1 MRVPGGG
8 EKGWSRLLENA
19 PRPSALVVSV
29 FAHVAALAIIIL
41 LQHTGHIHIKP
52 VTYAVVRI
60 DAGRGHSSP
69 AYLPA
74 KPGQG
79 QPLRRRSH
87 ISRQQ
92 FLSRQLRIT
101 IPDEPKY
108 QGSDAVLDSEAKRWT
123 SAITKSLNFHRVYLN
138 HEYELAVLISGD
150 LPFISADEL
159 PLHFQSYVT
168 IEVTIDAE
176 GIPAHVHTIAGI
188 VTPVI
193 EQKLLAAIRRFR
205 YIPAKRDGLPVPS
218 QRDIVIHI
226 PT

>member
-1 MRVPGGG
+1 MRVPGGS
-8 EKGWSRLLENA
+8 EKSWSRLLESA
-19 PRPSALVVSV
+19 PRLSALTASV
-29 FAHVAALAIIIL
+29 FAHVAALAAIII
-41 LQHTGHIHIKP
+41 LQHTGHTHIQH

-60 DAGRGHSSP
+60 DASRGHAGP

-79 QPLRRRSH
+79 QPLRRRTH

-176 GIPAHVHTIAGI
+176 GVPAHVHTIAGI
-188 VTPVI
+188 VTSAI

>member
-1 MRVPGGG
+1 MRVSGGG
-8 EKGWSRLLENA
+8 EKEWSRFLA
-19 PRPSALVVSV
+19 SVPRLSALAASA

-41 LQHTGHIHIKP
+41 LQHVGYIHIQP
-52 VTYAVVRI
+52 VRYAVVRI
-60 DAGRGHSSP
+60 DAGRGHAGP

-79 QPLRRRSH
+79 QPLRRRTH

-108 QGSDAVLDSEAKRWT
+108 QGTDAVLDSEAKRWT

-138 HEYELAVLISGD
+138 HEYELAVLISGG

-168 IEVTIDAE
+168 IEVTIDSE

-188 VTPVI
+188 VTPSI
-193 EQKLLAAIRRFR
+193 EQKLLSAIRKFR

>member
-8 EKGWSRLLENA
+8 EKGWSRLLDSA
-19 PRPSALVVSV
+19 PRLSALAASA
-29 FAHVAALAIIIL
+29 FAHVAALAGIIL
-41 LQHTGHIHIKP
+41 LQHAGPIHIQP
-52 VTYAVVRI
+52 ARYAVVRI
-60 DAGRGHSSP
+60 DAGRSHAGP
-69 AYLPA
+69 AYLPR

-79 QPLRRRSH
+79 QPLRRRTR

-92 FLSRQLRIT
+92 FLSAQLRLE

-108 QGSDAVLDSEAKRWT
+108 QGADAVLDSEAKRWT

-138 HEYELAVLISGD
+138 HEYELAILISGD
-150 LPFISADEL
+150 LPFISPDEL

-188 VTPVI
+188 VTPAI
-193 EQKLLAAIRRFR
+193 EQKLLSAIRSFR
-205 YIPAKRDGLPVPS
+205 YIPAKRDGLPIPS

-226 PT
+226 PS

>member
-8 EKGWSRLLENA
+8 EKSWSRLLESA
-19 PRPSALVVSV
+19 PRPSALAASV
-29 FAHVAALAIIIL
+29 FAHVAALATIIL
-41 LQHTGHIHIKP
+41 LHHAGHVHFQP

-60 DAGRGHSSP
+60 NTGRGYAGP
-69 AYLPA
+69 AYLPR
-74 KPGQG
+74 KPGPG
-79 QPLRRRSH
+79 QPRARRAH

-108 QGSDAVLDSEAKRWT
+108 QGADAILDSEAKRWT

-188 VTPVI
+188 VTPSI
-193 EQKLLAAIRRFR
+193 EQKLLSAIRKFR